1 MQKSSGVVTGAGLNN
16 ILFLD
21 VKTLSSHL
29 PRNSYIYI
37 YIKMI
42 FLELLEMIVSEE
54 ELIDGCKGK
63 ARSKLGVE
71 EGVEVK
77 KRMKKLEWARRS
89 RGQTKAV
96 AQDVRAR
103 TWSQSRRRET
113 WVAQSLRKELG
124 SLEWKSKQEGNHQ
137 ISQILLTY

>member
-77 KRMKKLEWARRS
+77 KRMKKLE
-89 RGQTKAV
+89 
-96 AQDVRAR
+96 
-103 TWSQSRRRET
+103 
-113 WVAQSLRKELG
+113 
-124 SLEWKSKQEGNHQ
+124 
-137 ISQILLTY
+137 